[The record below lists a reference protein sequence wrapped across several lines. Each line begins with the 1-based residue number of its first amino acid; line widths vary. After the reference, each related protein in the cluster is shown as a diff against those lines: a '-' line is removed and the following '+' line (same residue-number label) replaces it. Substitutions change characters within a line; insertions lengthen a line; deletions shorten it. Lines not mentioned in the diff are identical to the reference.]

1 MINLSVEQH
10 RVAMSDS
17 TRGEYEKELHRTF
30 LRRRWQQKVKAV
42 VAMQEGT
49 RMQGQADSAANN
61 NNSTLRH
68 VSSENDMVSLQQALE
83 TIRSGKIVNGQWQAA
98 PGTSTPRTNSSRS
111 FRQRIFG
118 SAKPA
123 VHPVVNSQDLSVTV
137 PNERYEVGVAKPAVH
152 PIVNAQ
158 ELSVTIPKERYEVGD
173 AKPAVHPIVN
183 AQELSV
189 TIPKERYE
197 VGDAKPAA
205 EEDRRSSLG
214 EGRRSLG
221 LRGSKDGR
229 PVLSHALSADVAA

>member
-49 RMQGQADSAANN
+49 RMQGQADSAADNN
-61 NNSTLRH
+61 NPTLRH

-173 AKPAVHPIVN
+173 AKPA
-183 AQELSV
+183 
-189 TIPKERYE
+189 
-197 VGDAKPAA
+197 A
-205 EEDRRSSLG
+205 EEDADEDRSWEGRRSSLG

-229 PVLSHALSADVAA
+229 PVLSHALSADVTA